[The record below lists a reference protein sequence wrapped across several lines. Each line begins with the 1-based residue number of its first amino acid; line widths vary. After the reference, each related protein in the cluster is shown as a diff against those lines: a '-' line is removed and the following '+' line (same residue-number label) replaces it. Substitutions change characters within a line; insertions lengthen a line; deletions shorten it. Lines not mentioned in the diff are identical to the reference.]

1 MTNSDMERL
10 SNLNE
15 LVQSHRGQQLTLFS
29 APIKVEL
36 HAIKIPFFRLDKNRR
51 KTGEYPPILLKNGGM
66 LIPLY
71 MPHYSAKKLF
81 MAILKKMTEDV
92 KRHGKVK
99 IPVEFKSNKELRTIL
114 GKQGKS
120 YLEKVVIDLVKA
132 TFTHVK
138 AVKNI
143 KTGEYLKS
151 YEHFA
156 LVKKIV
162 LTGDKYYDENEGTY
176 KIANRVM
183 VYPDQ
188 WIIDN
193 FEEFYVHMLDY
204 DLWNRF
210 SPIAQRLYE
219 ILSYTYYAN
228 KLKPV
233 RYKYSTLTYLI
244 PLSPQ
249 KYFSKAMQIFGP
261 RLDELIRVG
270 YVSDIRYERIDGS
283 DWMFT
288 FVPGPVAVGEY
299 HTLGERKE
307 KAERINT
314 GDTSGRDNTLDAR
327 LSEKLIHLPD
337 LRNVDDREIELMVK
351 DILEVTQ
358 DRHSEQFYRLV
369 AKKINHEDLRELL
382 SILKADY
389 LHPGVNE
396 KSPGALF
403 VGMVKKLI
411 KERNIDST
419 TE

>member
-1 MTNSDMERL
+1 MSNSNIGL
-10 SNLNE
+10 HNSNE
-15 LVQSHRGQQLTLFS
+15 SVQRDRGQQLALFS
-29 APIKVEL
+29 APVKVEL

-51 KTGEYPPILLKNGGM
+51 KTGEYSPILLKNGGM
-66 LIPLY
+66 LMPVY
-71 MPHYSAKKLF
+71 MPHYAAKKLF

-92 KRHGKVK
+92 KRQGRVK
-99 IPVEFKSNKELRTIL
+99 IPVEFRSNKELRTIL
-114 GKQGKS
+114 GKQGRS

-156 LVKKIV
+156 LVRKIV
-162 LTGDKYYDENEGTY
+162 LAGDKYYDENEGTY
-176 KIANRVM
+176 KIADRVM

-228 KLKPV
+228 KLKSV

-249 KYFSKAMQIFGP
+249 KYFSMAMKILGP

-270 YVSDIRYERIDGS
+270 YVNDVRYERIDSG

-288 FVPGPVAVGEY
+288 FVPGPVAVEEY
-299 HTLGERKE
+299 RTLEQRKE
-307 KAERINT
+307 KADRINR
-314 GDTSGRDNTLDAR
+314 GDISGRLNSR
-327 LSEKLIHLPD
+327 LSEKLMQLPD
-337 LRNVDDREIELMVK
+337 VRNVDDREIELMVK

-358 DRHSEQFYRLV
+358 DRHSERFYRLL
-369 AKKINHEDLRELL
+369 ARKINHEVLRELL

-389 LHPGVNE
+389 LHPGINE
-396 KSPGALF
+396 KSPGALL
-403 VGMVKKLI
+403 VGMVKKYLQSGKI
-411 KERNIDST
+411 N
-419 TE
+419 